1 MTTEVA
7 VDVRT
12 NRLRESLTGSLM
24 QPGFDAYDALRE
36 FRAALGRPEW
46 HQLATCR
53 GHGPKTFFSDTETR
67 RLEARSMCEQCPVS
81 AECFEAGTATTE
93 TSKGLNP
100 NRSAGRPSTVN
111 GVPSSV
117 YE

>member
-46 HQLATCR
+46 HQLAACR
-53 GHGPKTFFSDTETR
+53 GHGPKTFFSATEHQH
-67 RLEARSMCEQCPVS
+67 LEARVMCERCPVS
-81 AECFEAGTATTE
+81 AECLDAGIGTTE
-93 TSKGLNP
+93 GIWGGMTSKERAQTRRRAANGGGL
-100 NRSAGRPSTVN
+100 T
-111 GVPSSV
+111 
-117 YE
+117 